1 MKAVTTQHILYGL
14 ILCVAVAGMA
24 TPISAQEGNTP
35 TATLSAATIEIDASE
50 QTTVNASYEF
60 TVDSAGSGE
69 SALTAINGTM
79 WLFPDHAVGDVS
91 ARVNGEEV
99 SPQVTREARF
109 MHLSVPVSNVNDGD
123 TVTVDL
129 SYTVAGPP
137 GRLKTPLWAP
147 EFVTNGADRVVSVT
161 VSLPSDAQVQGAAF
175 PRVDSRSGSMLS
187 YQLLHMP
194 GFVSVE
200 YGSGAGSLLSLDV
213 VTSFVGIALILGF
226 LGAWLAWRR
235 RAVAERGETN
245 VV

>member
-1 MKAVTTQHILYGL
+1 MKVVTTRHVLYGL
-14 ILCVAVAGMA
+14 VLCVAVAGMA
-24 TPISAQEGNTP
+24 TPIAAQEGNAP
-35 TATLSAATIEIDASE
+35 SATLSAATINIDAGE
-50 QTTVNASYEF
+50 RTTVNASYEF

-69 SALTAINGTM
+69 SALTAIGGTI

-109 MHLSVPVSNVNDGD
+109 MQLSVPVSNVNDGD

-129 SYTVAGPP
+129 SYTVADPP

-161 VSLPSDAQVQGAAF
+161 VSLPSDAQVHGAAF
-175 PRVDSRSGSMLS
+175 PRVDSRSGSTLS

-213 VTSFVGIALILGF
+213 ITSVVGVGLILGF
-226 LGAWLAWRR
+226 LGAWLVWRR
-235 RAVAERGETN
+235 RAVARGGDSS
-245 VV
+245 VI